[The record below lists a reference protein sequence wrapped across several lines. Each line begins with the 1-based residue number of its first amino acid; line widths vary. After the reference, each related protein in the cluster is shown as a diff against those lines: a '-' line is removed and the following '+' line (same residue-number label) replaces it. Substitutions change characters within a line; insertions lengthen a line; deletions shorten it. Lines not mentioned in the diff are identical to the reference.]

1 MTVRLTAL
9 SRALTVVSLLT
20 AVGAHGGA
28 LETVPDIRPAPPL
41 PASSVN
47 APDHRQPDF
56 AGNVLLINFWAGWC
70 PPCLR
75 EMPALQR
82 LAERFE
88 GRPFQ
93 VLAVNVGE
101 DARRVRET
109 LRRLDYRGIVL
120 LDKNSM
126 AFDAW
131 DVEVL
136 PTSFVV
142 DGRGRIR
149 LRVVGE
155 LDWDAK
161 DFDRVI
167 HEMIGSL
174 GATPD

>member
-1 MTVRLTAL
+1 MRLPLTVL
-9 SRALTVVSLLT
+9 SRTVIAISLLT
-20 AVGAHGGA
+20 AGGAHGGA
-28 LETVPDIRPAPPL
+28 LETLPGMPLAPAL

-47 APDHRQPDF
+47 AHDPTQTDF
-56 AGNVLLINFWAGWC
+56 AGHVLLINFWAGWC

-109 LRRLDYRGIVL
+109 LRRLDYRGMVL
-120 LDKNSM
+120 LDKDST

-142 DGRGRIR
+142 DGRGRMR

-155 LDWDAK
+155 LDWDDK
-161 DFDRVI
+161 DIDRMI
-167 HEMIGSL
+167 NEMVGSP
-174 GATPD
+174 GAPPD

>member
-1 MTVRLTAL
+1 MRTVTR
-9 SRALTVVSLLT
+9 
-20 AVGAHGGA
+20 
-28 LETVPDIRPAPPL
+28 
-41 PASSVN
+41 
-47 APDHRQPDF
+47 
-56 AGNVLLINFWAGWC
+56 
-70 PPCLR
+70 PCLR

-109 LRRLDYRGIVL
+109 VRRLDYRGIVL
-120 LDKNSM
+120 LDKNSI
-126 AFDAW
+126 AFGTW

-149 LRVVGE
+149 LRIVGE

-161 DFDRVI
+161 DFDQVI
-167 HEMIGSL
+167 QEMIESL